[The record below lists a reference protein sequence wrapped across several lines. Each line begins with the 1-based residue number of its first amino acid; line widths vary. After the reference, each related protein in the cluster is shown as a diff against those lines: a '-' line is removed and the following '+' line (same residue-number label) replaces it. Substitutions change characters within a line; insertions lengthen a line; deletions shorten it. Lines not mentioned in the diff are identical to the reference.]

1 MADQQVPPVVL
12 EVDQVDPPAF
22 RGPPP
27 DNRNG
32 ISMWLTGPVYIDP
45 ATRSSKPT
53 RSSAWY
59 PPVHRTG
66 GPDGRRSGWAPE
78 RHPARLEPDQDHAPA
93 VAAEFLA
100 RCGHPLVRREAVPA
114 VRGEHIAPGTA
125 EVGRGVTAARRVDKP
140 VYEPC
145 KVHRLTPRP
154 IRHPARRH
162 RAGRSPHPRLVPSR
176 SWPPRSANLT
186 DVEAD
191 NDTAVNGICA
201 LVGINVAVGLL
212 RGEPRGD
219 RFT

>member
-1 MADQQVPPVVL
+1 
-12 EVDQVDPPAF
+12 
-22 RGPPP
+22 
-27 DNRNG
+27 
-32 ISMWLTGPVYIDP
+32 MWLTGPVYIDP

-66 GPDGRRSGWAPE
+66 GPDGRRSGWAPQ

-114 VRGEHIAPGTA
+114 VRGEHLAPGTA

-154 IRHPARRH
+154 IRHP
-162 RAGRSPHPRLVPSR
+162 SR
-176 SWPPRSANLT
+176 SWPPRSADLT

-212 RGEPRGD
+212 RGEPGGD

>member
-1 MADQQVPPVVL
+1 MSSDGSERSGPGPRSGHAAPG
-12 EVDQVDPPAF
+12 PAASAPGW
-22 RGPPP
+22 RG
-27 DNRNG
+27 RAW

-53 RSSAWY
+53 RLSAWY

-66 GPDGRRSGWAPE
+66 GPDGRRSGWAPQ

-114 VRGEHIAPGTA
+114 VRGEHVAPGTA

-162 RAGRSPHPRLVPSR
+162 RAGRSPRPR
-176 SWPPRSANLT
+176 
-186 DVEAD
+186 
-191 NDTAVNGICA
+191 
-201 LVGINVAVGLL
+201 
-212 RGEPRGD
+212 
-219 RFT
+219 